1 MDGFARLVD
10 EGGQDGGDDIKTG
23 DDPDDPGGAKGSDEE
38 SDDGRA
44 DEYGKT
50 CAEIEYGHGGALICR
65 YQRWRQGAQW
75 YKARQQRSP
84 ETPRE
89 EGRPV
94 IVGEEHGRI
103 IEQQ

>member
-1 MDGFARLVD
+1 MDGFMRLC
-10 EGGQDGGDDIKTG
+10 EERRENGGDNIEPR
-23 DDPDDPGGAKGSDEE
+23 DDPDDAGAAHGADEE

-94 IVGEEHGRI
+94 IVGEEHGR
-103 IEQQ
+103 